1 MNARLHLV
9 EQEPPAPQLLGGAV
23 YHLGPGAG
31 TMTDLE
37 PESLA
42 VHRARFGPRPNA
54 SGTDGDALL
63 TTLEAIGLTGRGG
76 AHFPVA
82 TKWRAVRAAGAEHG
96 SVVVANGAESEPLSA
111 KDAALL
117 ELRPHLVLDGLVC
130 AAEALYAQDV
140 VVWLHEGAHAA
151 RAALTRAIA
160 ERAAA
165 HLPEPPL
172 RVVLG
177 PGRYLSGESSAI
189 VRALSGGPA
198 LPAFRRE
205 AGQIARINGRA
216 ALVQN
221 VETLARV
228 AVAAYDGADTAT
240 TLLTVTGPSH
250 RAVLEVATS
259 TRLREPI
266 TAVVGATQVQA
277 VLVGGYGG
285 SWAPWAQVSELP
297 ATDSALRPHGLS
309 LGAGVL
315 LALPAGSCG
324 LHLTAE
330 ITTYLAESSARQ
342 CGPCLFGLR
351 AVADLTAELA
361 ARRVRRRDTARLR
374 RFLTEISGRGG
385 CHHPDGAVR
394 MVASAMATFAEDV
407 SAHLHGR
414 CLHEAGHR
422 GRRG

>member
-1 MNARLHLV
+1 MSARLHLV
-9 EQEPPAPQLLGGAV
+9 EQEPAPPQLLGGAV

-31 TMTDLE
+31 TMTDLD
-37 PESLA
+37 PEGLA
-42 VHRARFGPRPNA
+42 AHRARFGPRPNA
-54 SGTDGDALL
+54 TGSNGEALL
-63 TTLEAIGLTGRGG
+63 TALEDIGLTGRGG

-82 TKWRAVRAAGAEHG
+82 TKWRAVRSAGGEHG
-96 SVVVANGAESEPLSA
+96 SLIVANGAESEPLSA

-117 ELRPHLVLDGLVC
+117 ELRPHLVLDGLAC
-130 AAEALYAQDV
+130 TAEALGAQDV

-151 RAALTRAIA
+151 RAAVTRAIA

-165 HLPEPPL
+165 HLAEPPL

-177 PGRYLSGESSAI
+177 PARYLSGESSAI
-189 VRALSGGPA
+189 LRALSGGPA
-198 LPAFRRE
+198 LPTFRRA
-205 AGQIARINGRA
+205 AGQVTRIDGRA

-228 AVAAYDGADTAT
+228 AVAAYNGRDTDT
-240 TLLTVTGPSH
+240 TLLTVTGPTH
-250 RAVLEVATS
+250 RAVLEVTTT
-259 TRLREPI
+259 TRLREPV
-266 TAVVGATQVQA
+266 TAVVGASPVQA

-285 SWAPWAQVSELP
+285 SWAPWAQISGLP
-297 ATDSALRPHGLS
+297 ADDSALRPHGLS

-315 LALPAGSCG
+315 LALPASSCG
-324 LHLTAE
+324 LQLTAE
-330 ITTYLAESSARQ
+330 ITGYLAENSARQ

-351 AVADLTAELA
+351 AVAELTAELA
-361 ARRVRRRDTARLR
+361 ARNVRRRDTTRLR

-394 MVASAMATFAEDV
+394 MVASALATFAEDV

-414 CLHEAGHR
+414 CLHDP
-422 GRRG
+422 GRRRRRG